1 MDKFFTG
8 QLCFFAVGNKT
19 CFVSFYCSST
29 IWCLQRIVFHFFYM
43 HNYPELQ
50 GSIVICSGIA
60 NVHCR
65 ILIEKDDEIG
75 KLRNSL
81 IEISEE
87 VSKMHGS
94 LTTLE
99 KSPTASKEDRTS
111 RELDTH
117 ETRAV
122 ISKLQ
127 HVHTS
132 IQQYKR
138 YMQLQ
143 ITKKQQNS
151 YFFTYT

>member
-1 MDKFFTG
+1 MFAKD
-8 QLCFFAVGNKT
+8 CF
-19 CFVSFYCSST
+19 S
-29 IWCLQRIVFHFFYM
+29 FFYM
-43 HNYPELQ
+43 YNVTNELQ

-99 KSPTASKEDRTS
+99 KSPTVSKEDRTS

-151 YFFTYT
+151 YFFAYT